1 MRIRQNY
8 DRIREH
14 LIESNGSYIPSDYWK
29 IESDS
34 FHYMWNASDE
44 ILERIRDHTHWI
56 SGVRSYDYKEH
67 HIHNSK
73 STRFQLEELRRRNH
87 SLEVHGEPGVLG
99 DFGFKFDSQMFNID
113 TLKFHESILALSLSG
128 NLTRLRNMQRPV
140 ICEIGAGWGGFA
152 AMFLAHVPHAQY
164 VVVDLDATLLFSGVY
179 LPECFPDKKF
189 GYFGSQDFVG
199 DEDIIFISAH
209 QFDNWVPNRIDLAVN
224 LVSFQE
230 MTDSQVRNYSE
241 QLLKKKTLVAYS
253 HNKQKS
259 RNNVEITSVNSHFN
273 TWPAAYKQE
282 VLDWDYSG
290 ALENA
295 GLIMALRKNSLLSK
309 VIKATIFTLRRLPIK
324 AYTVGNKVLK
334 LILKPA
340 LYNYLMSRVNRNYT
354 PDRYTHYFFYS
365 DLEIS
370 NTGVHANDRH

>member
-1 MRIRQNY
+1 MGIRQNY
-8 DRIREH
+8 NRIREH
-14 LIESNGSYIPSDYWK
+14 IVQSNGAYTPSDYWK

-34 FHYMWNASDE
+34 FQYMWNANDE
-44 ILERIRDHTHWI
+44 ILERLRDHTHWI
-56 SGVRSYDYKEH
+56 SGVRSYDYKQH

-73 STRFQLEELRRRNH
+73 STKFQLDELKKRAP
-87 SLEVHGEPGVLG
+87 SLSVHGEPGVLG
-99 DFGFKFDSQMFNID
+99 DFGFKFYNQLFNID
-113 TLKFHESILALSLSG
+113 TLKFHESILALHLSG
-128 NLTRLRNMQRPV
+128 NLSRLQNMQRPV

-152 AMFLAHVPHAQY
+152 AMLLVHVPHAQY

-179 LPECFPDKKF
+179 LPECFPNKKF
-189 GYFGSQDFVG
+189 GYFGSKDFVG
-199 DEDIIFISAH
+199 DEDVIFVSAH
-209 QFDNWVPNRIDLAVN
+209 QFDSWLPNRIDLAVN

-241 QLLKKKTLVAYS
+241 QLLRKKTLVTYS

-259 RNNVEITSVNSHFN
+259 RNNSEITSVNSHFQN
-273 TWPAAYKQE
+273 WPAAFKQE

-295 GLIMALRKNSLLSK
+295 GLMIALRKKSLLSK
-309 VIKATIFTLRRLPIK
+309 AIEGSIIVLRRLPVK
-324 AYTVGNKVLK
+324 AFDRCNRVLK

-340 LYNYLMSRVNRNYT
+340 LFNYVMSRVSRGHK

-365 DLEIS
+365 NQEIT
-370 NTGVHANDRH
+370 NMGVHANDEH